1 MRDNGPVT
9 QNNHPLSDNDVLISK
24 TDTQS
29 HITYANQRFIEV
41 SGFTYEELKGSPH
54 NLVRHPD
61 MPEAAYKDMWDTL
74 KKGRYWSGLVKNRR
88 KDGDH
93 YWVRANVVPL
103 REGGSVQG
111 YASIRVKPDEEDIQ
125 LAEIAYRDIR
135 EGGKRYTVS
144 EGKIYRTGLRK
155 HWQRFK
161 PESLAARLGATSL
174 MTLLLLGITGIG
186 GGYIIHQQT
195 LDKDRAELRL
205 DAHALEGSISHG
217 QAALLAGVDPR
228 AELSSEAAAAR
239 IRETAELLE
248 QEWNTFKVA
257 LDSRQPEATA
267 TLDERMQRLFNGAM
281 PEMANHLQAGR
292 TTEAQARFS
301 QFIQQDATPLLE
313 ELDSLQ
319 QSLAQWGERR
329 ALDVAF
335 ERHLGWIFGLIAVI
349 GGLLISLILWR
360 IGRYVRVSLR
370 QANDFTLQVA
380 AGNLKADLPRTSKN
394 EVGQTLRS
402 LNFMRKSLSF
412 LIGEVNQRVGVVRP
426 SINEL
431 LNNNQA
437 MSGRIEQQASAVQE
451 TAASAEEISSTV
463 AHSAENAQ
471 QASEA
476 STGNSREVEEAGRIM
491 QTLGQSMQDI
501 TQQANNMASIVGTI
515 DSIAFQTNILALNAS
530 VEAARA
536 GQHGRGFAVVAQ
548 EVRKLASQ
556 SADAAQQVQTLIQQ
570 TQGSIKEGEKHTVS
584 AEKAMD
590 RIREASQ
597 RVNDLMGEISAA
609 TKEQNQGV
617 GEISQAISEIDRGT
631 QESSSAMQ
639 SYNASTQALRKEV
652 LSLAHST
659 RAFLSEADIQAQ
671 KGSQGLPAPDRQ
683 QPPRPLPA
691 SKRASARDTSQ
702 RSATSTTSAEE
713 WESF

>member
-9 QNNHPLSDNDVLISK
+9 QTNYPLAPDDVLISK

-29 HITYANQRFIEV
+29 HIIYANRRFIEV
-41 SGFTYEELKGSPH
+41 SGFTYEELKGEPH

-61 MPEAAYKDMWDTL
+61 MPKAAYKDMWDTL
-74 KKGRYWSGLVKNRR
+74 KKGHYWSGLVKNRR
-88 KDGDH
+88 KNGDH
-93 YWVRANVVPL
+93 YWVRANIVPL
-103 REGGSVQG
+103 REGGSIQG
-111 YASIRVKPDEEDIQ
+111 YASIRVKPDEEEVR
-125 LAEIAYRDIR
+125 LAEEAYRDIR

-174 MTLLLLGITGIG
+174 VTLLLLGITGIG

-205 DAHALEGSISHG
+205 AAHALEGSINQG
-217 QAALLAGVDPR
+217 QASLLAGVDPR
-228 AELSSEAAAAR
+228 AELSPRLAAEQL
-239 IRETAELLE
+239 REVAQDLE
-248 QEWNTFKVA
+248 QAWGAFKSDLDNRQPNVSTA
-257 LDSRQPEATA
+257 LDAR
-267 TLDERMQRLFNGAM
+267 LQRLFGVVM
-281 PEMANHLQAGR
+281 PEVARHLEANR
-292 TTEAQARFS
+292 TDEAQARFS
-301 QFIQQDATPLLE
+301 QFIQQDATALLD
-313 ELDSLQ
+313 ELDTLQ
-319 QSLAQWGERR
+319 QTLAQWGERR
-329 ALDVAF
+329 SLDVAF
-335 ERHLGWIFGLIAVI
+335 ENQLGSIFGLIAVV
-349 GGLLISLILWR
+349 GGLLISLTLWR
-360 IGRYVRVSLR
+360 IGRYIRVSLR

-380 AGNLKADLPRTSKN
+380 AGNLKADLPRASKN

-431 LNNNQA
+431 IENNQA

-471 QASEA
+471 LASDA
-476 STGNSREVEEAGRIM
+476 SSGNSREVEEAGRIM

-584 AEKAMD
+584 AENAMG
-590 RIREASQ
+590 RIREASH

-639 SYNASTQALRKEV
+639 SYNASTQALRQEIFS
-652 LSLAHST
+652 LSHST

-671 KGSQGLPAPDRQ
+671 KGDQGLPAPDWQSAHASLPRSRPAPTKKATDRQ
-683 QPPRPLPA
+683 TA
-691 SKRASARDTSQ
+691 SHDDWAS
-702 RSATSTTSAEE
+702 
-713 WESF
+713 F